1 MRRHFLPLLLFFTSA
16 IASAASDDQSVANVA
31 NDQPVVMDPVVVST
45 TLDLAREDIVPSLG
59 ATTFEITK
67 LQIDALPLP
76 GTAGFNEVLLRTP
89 GAAQDSFGQLHLRGE
104 HANLQYRINDVLL
117 PEGIAGFGQELDP
130 RFVKSAAL
138 LTGALPAQYGYR
150 TAGVVDIHTQNGSAN
165 PGGDVAL
172 TAGSFGTFRAGA
184 ETSGTTGHLSAY
196 GTVSDETNNLGIE
209 NPVGTRTALHDRT
222 RQTRLFGYVSDVID
236 ATSRLN
242 LMISGSLSRFQIP
255 DNPGLPPA
263 YTLAGV
269 TGLASAR
276 LDENQREDNA
286 YAILSYQKT
295 ADDFSAQVSAFSRYS
310 LLNFTPDR
318 AGDLVFNGV
327 ASAVRRGLTGAG
339 AEADLRWAATLTHT
353 LRGGAIVTA
362 TNAGTRTTT
371 TVFPVDATGAQT
383 STTPIDIAGASRK
396 LGWLCGV
403 YLQDEWRPRSGL
415 TLNYGARADA
425 SRAYLR
431 ESQLSPRANL
441 VYQLTDATS
450 VHLGYARYFTP
461 PPLELVQQ
469 SDLANFAGTTNAPAV
484 TVSSAVRAERSHYF
498 DAGISHQFSPVLSAT
513 LDAYAKRATDQ
524 LDEGQ
529 FGQAL
534 IFSPF
539 NYARGQVE
547 GLELSTNY
555 THEGFSAYAN
565 IALSHA
571 TGRTIASGEFQ
582 FAPDELAFIA
592 AHDVHL
598 DHDQRLTASAG
609 STYQVG
615 ATTFSVDLLYG
626 SGLRRGFANTAH
638 LPEYHALNAGVAHTF
653 KPDGK
658 RQLIVKL
665 DVVNV
670 LDEIYELRDGS
681 GIGVSAPQFGQRRGL
696 FGGLTLTF

>member
-1 MRRHFLPLLLFFTSA
+1 MHLSFLPLLLLSTTAA
-16 IASAASDDQSVANVA
+16 IAADNQSVDTTANEK
-31 NDQPVVMDPVVVST
+31 PVVMDPVVVTS

-76 GTAGFNEVLLRTP
+76 STAGFNEVLLRAP
-89 GAAQDSFGQLHLRGE
+89 GAARDSFGQLHLRGE
-104 HANLQYRINDVLL
+104 HANLQYRINEVTL
-117 PEGIAGFGQELDP
+117 PEGIAGFGQELDL
-130 RFVKSAAL
+130 RFVKSVAL

-150 TAGVVDIHTQNGSAN
+150 TAGVVDIHTQNGSSGSA
-165 PGGDVAL
+165 GDVTL
-172 TAGSFGTFRAGA
+172 TAGSFGTLRVGA
-184 ETSGTTGHLSAY
+184 EASGSTGHFSAY
-196 GTVSDETNNLGIE
+196 GTVSDETDNLGIE
-209 NPVGTRTALHDRT
+209 NPDGTRDALHDRT
-222 RQTRLFGYVSDVID
+222 RQTKLFGYLSDVID
-236 ATSRLN
+236 PTSRLY

-255 DNPGLPPA
+255 DNPGQPPA

-269 TGLASAR
+269 TGLDSAR

-295 ADDFSAQVSAFSRYS
+295 TDDFSAQVSAFSRYS
-310 LLNFTPDR
+310 LLDFTPDR

-339 AEADLRWAATLTHT
+339 AEADLRWAATVTHT

-371 TVFPVDATGAQT
+371 TVFPVDAAGDQV
-383 STTPIDIAGASRK
+383 STTPFDIAGSSRK
-396 LGWLCGV
+396 LGWLYGV
-403 YLQDEWRPRSGL
+403 YLQDEWKPLNGL
-415 TLNYGARADA
+415 TLNYGARTDA
-425 SRAYLR
+425 SRAYIH

-450 VHLGYARYFTP
+450 VHAGYARYFTP
-461 PPLELVQQ
+461 PPLELVRQE
-469 SDLANFAGTTNAPAV
+469 DIARFAGTTNAPASS
-484 TVSSAVRAERSHYF
+484 VSSPVRSERSHYF
-498 DAGISHQFSPVLSAT
+498 DAGISHQFSAALTAT
-513 LDAYAKRATDQ
+513 LDAYDKRATDQ

-539 NYARGQVE
+539 NYAHGHVD
-547 GLELSTNY
+547 GIELSTNY
-555 THEGFSAYAN
+555 TRAGFSVYAN
-565 IALSHA
+565 VALSHA

-582 FAPDELAFIA
+582 FAPDELAYIA
-592 AHDVHL
+592 ANDVHL

-609 STYQVG
+609 GTYQFG
-615 ATTFSVDLLYG
+615 NTTFSVDLLYG
-626 SGLRRGFANTAH
+626 SGLRRGFANTGH
-638 LPEYHALNAGVAHTF
+638 LPEYHPLNAGIAQIF
-653 KPDGK
+653 KLGGK

-670 LDEIYELRDGS
+670 FDEIYELRDGS

-696 FGGLTLTF
+696 YGGVTVAF